1 MCDKDLIT
9 SNGKKLFLAFFEF
22 VSGEYEQS
30 FHRFLYAR
38 DKKDLERQI
47 KGYLKNYYGVGN
59 TRQIDGDVYFYFY
72 GEIAVKATGWL
83 NVTDL
88 KQVIDRLLW

>member
-1 MCDKDLIT
+1 M
-9 SNGKKLFLAFFEF
+9 
-22 VSGEYEQS
+22 
-30 FHRFLYAR
+30 
-38 DKKDLERQI
+38 ERQI

-59 TRQIDGDVYFYFY
+59 TRQIGEDVYFYFY